1 MTTTTPVRDVALAD
15 EAAWRDLWQQY
26 VAFYQAS
33 VPQQVTDRTWQRLL
47 AREDRMIGR
56 VAEHD
61 GRVVGFSVAMLH
73 AASWR
78 LGPSCYLE
86 DLYVAS
92 QARGLGVGRALIKD
106 LLAMGRCEGW
116 GDVYWLTRASNTAAR
131 RLYDSFVPADDFVR
145 YRINLG
151 E

>member
-1 MTTTTPVRDVALAD
+1 MTIPVRDVAGAD

-33 VPQQVTDRTWQRLL
+33 VPQHVTERTWQRLL
-47 AREDRMIGR
+47 SSEDRMIGR

-61 GRVVGFSVAMLH
+61 GRVAGFSVAMLH
-73 AASWR
+73 AGSWHI
-78 LGPSCYLE
+78 GPICYLE
-86 DLYVAS
+86 DLYVAP
-92 QARGLGVGRALIKD
+92 QARGLGIGRALIED
-106 LLAMGRCEGW
+106 LLAMGRRDGW
-116 GDVYWLTRASNTAAR
+116 GDIYWLTRASNAAAR
-131 RLYDSFVPADDFVR
+131 RLYDSFVLADDFVR